1 VALKAKNHHTSF
13 ILSLN
18 LCHNLKIT
26 PKQPSPFGSIE
37 VSMAYQGINC
47 FTGNAVEIEIAQD
60 RISNIREIK
69 YSQGLP
75 YVSAGFL
82 DMQVNGYMGSD
93 YSLENLTEDHVR
105 KIIHFLQT
113 AGTTQ
118 HVPTIIT
125 SPRKQLLKNIRKIIQ
140 AMNQAE
146 DTAAAI
152 VGIHIEGPFISDRDG
167 PRGAHD
173 GAYIREPDIHEFQEW
188 QAAAEGHLKII
199 TLAPERKGALDFI
212 HHAAH
217 SGVKVAIGHTAA
229 DPAVIR
235 DAINAGASLAT
246 HLGNGCHGSL
256 PRLHNPI
263 WEQLAADELTA
274 GIICDGFHLPSSVV
288 KVFFRAKGLKRL
300 VLVSD
305 AALLAGYKPGVYK
318 WGHIDVEV
326 HQDGHLGLAGTEFLA
341 GAAHLFDW
349 DIPRFMAFTGAD
361 LAETIPLCTVN
372 PARILG
378 LPQNYGK
385 LEVGAPAN
393 LVLFDFFSGDERLA
407 VIKTVRN
414 GQEVFCRT

>member
-1 VALKAKNHHTSF
+1 
-13 ILSLN
+13 
-18 LCHNLKIT
+18 
-26 PKQPSPFGSIE
+26 
-37 VSMAYQGINC
+37 MAYHGINC
-47 FTGNAVEIEIAQD
+47 FTGAAVEIEVAQQ
-60 RISNIREIK
+60 RISNIQEVKRTK
-69 YSQGLP
+69 GLP
-75 YVSAGFL
+75 YVSPGFL

-93 YSLENLTEDHVR
+93 YSLENLTEDHVQ

-125 SPRKQLLKNIRKIIQ
+125 SPRKQLLKNIRKIVQ

-146 DTAAAI
+146 DAAAAI
-152 VGIHIEGPFISDRDG
+152 AGIHIEGPFISDRDG

-173 GAYIREPDIHEFQEW
+173 GAYIREPDIHEFEAWQE
-188 QAAAEGHLKII
+188 AAEGHIKII

-212 HHAAH
+212 RHVTRT
-217 SGVKVAIGHTAA
+217 GVKAAIGHTAA
-229 DPAVIR
+229 DPATIR
-235 DAINAGASLAT
+235 DAIDAGAVLAT
-246 HLGNGCHGSL
+246 HLGNGCYGSL

-274 GIICDGFHLPSSVV
+274 SIICDGFHLPSSVV
-288 KVFFRAKGLKRL
+288 KVFARAKGLERL

-305 AALLAGYKPGVYK
+305 AALLAGSKPGVYK
-318 WGHIDVEV
+318 WGRIDVEV
-326 HQDGHLGLAGTEFLA
+326 HPDGHLGLAGTEFLA

-349 DIPRFMAFTGAD
+349 DIPRFMAFAGAD

-372 PARILG
+372 AARILD

-393 LVLFDFFSGDERLA
+393 LVLFDFCPGDERLT
-407 VIKTVRN
+407 VKKTVRC
-414 GQEVFCRT
+414 GQEVFCRS